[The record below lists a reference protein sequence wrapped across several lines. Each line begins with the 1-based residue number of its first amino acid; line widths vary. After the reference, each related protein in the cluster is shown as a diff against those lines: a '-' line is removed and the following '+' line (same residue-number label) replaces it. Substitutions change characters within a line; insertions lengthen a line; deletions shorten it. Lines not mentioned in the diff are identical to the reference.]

1 MYLRKYLFFTIS
13 LICLYGCGPF
23 SQESRLVGSY
33 FILSL
38 ECTGDAIL
46 LKRDAAG
53 QSPVIEDYVFAVGWN
68 DDFIIAKRYNRSTN
82 SGKVEWYI
90 IKVDGDIIVG
100 PLEQEVF
107 DEKRK
112 NLKVPDDLDFSIEDT
127 DYLEALC
134 GSTKH

>member
-1 MYLRKYLFFTIS
+1 M
-13 LICLYGCGPF
+13 
-23 SQESRLVGSY
+23 
-33 FILSL
+33 
-38 ECTGDAIL
+38 